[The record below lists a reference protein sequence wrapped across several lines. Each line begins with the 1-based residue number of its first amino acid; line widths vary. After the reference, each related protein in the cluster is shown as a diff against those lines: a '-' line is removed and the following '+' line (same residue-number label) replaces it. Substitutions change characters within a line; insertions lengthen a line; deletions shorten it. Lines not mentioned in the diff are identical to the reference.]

1 MIVGIGNDIIEIAR
15 IEKAIQRHKEPL
27 LERLFTQKERAYC
40 AKYAEPARHYAG
52 RFAAK
57 EAIVKALGTGFRGGI
72 SWQDIEILN
81 DPQGKP
87 IATLSQNLQ
96 EHFPNLAILIS
107 ISHNHHSA
115 IATAIAVNV
124 HQG

>member
-15 IEKAIQRHKEPL
+15 IEKAIQRHGEPL

-57 EAIVKALGTGFRGGI
+57 EAIVKALGTGFRRGI

-81 DPQGKP
+81 DTQGKP
-87 IATLSQNLQ
+87 EVALSTKLQ
-96 EHFPNLAILIS
+96 ERFPNVSILIS
-107 ISHNHHSA
+107 ISHSHHSA
-115 IATAIAVNV
+115 IATALTQEAS
-124 HQG
+124 H